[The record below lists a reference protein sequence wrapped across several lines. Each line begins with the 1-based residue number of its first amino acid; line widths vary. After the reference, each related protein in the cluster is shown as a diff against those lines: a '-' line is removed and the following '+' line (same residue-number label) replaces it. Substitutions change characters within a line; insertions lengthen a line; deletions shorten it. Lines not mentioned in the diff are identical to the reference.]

1 MKKLILGL
9 AAAGLAAGT
18 PALARPY
25 GGGVAKIDTRA
36 VLVPDGYAVRQYSRD
51 DGFFSY
57 RGGGV
62 GSRYGRPTFEYDR
75 SYPYDYVAASEEG
88 YEDEPAEP
96 RERSC
101 EDAPARSGAGR
112 AASVR
117 ICRN

>member
-9 AAAGLAAGT
+9 AIAGLAAGT
-18 PALARPY
+18 PALAGPH
-25 GGGVAKIDTRA
+25 GGGILKIDTRA
-36 VLVPDGYAVRQYSRD
+36 VLAPDGYTVRQYSRD

-57 RGGGV
+57 RGGAV
-62 GSRYGRPTFEYDR
+62 GSRYGRPVFDYDR
-75 SYPYDYVAASEEG
+75 SYPYDYVALSDA

-101 EDAPARSGAGR
+101 EDAPARGSGGR
-112 AASVR
+112 EANVR